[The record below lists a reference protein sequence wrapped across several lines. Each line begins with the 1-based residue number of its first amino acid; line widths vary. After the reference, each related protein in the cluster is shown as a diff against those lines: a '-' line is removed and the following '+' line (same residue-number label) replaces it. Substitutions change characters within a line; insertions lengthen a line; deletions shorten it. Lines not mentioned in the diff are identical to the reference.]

1 MCVTEVGDRDV
12 VLPVDRHEVLCPV
25 RAVRAQSLV
34 TLPLAG
40 RLNPPKTPA
49 PSAVRAVLLPA
60 TCPLAMP
67 LCPLSRL
74 AKLLRLLSCT
84 SKCALHLRDAC
95 RRLARLC

>member
-40 RLNPPKTPA
+40 RYKFQTVSLNNPAFCAPPT
-49 PSAVRAVLLPA
+49 
-60 TCPLAMP
+60 
-67 LCPLSRL
+67 
-74 AKLLRLLSCT
+74 
-84 SKCALHLRDAC
+84 H
-95 RRLARLC
+95 